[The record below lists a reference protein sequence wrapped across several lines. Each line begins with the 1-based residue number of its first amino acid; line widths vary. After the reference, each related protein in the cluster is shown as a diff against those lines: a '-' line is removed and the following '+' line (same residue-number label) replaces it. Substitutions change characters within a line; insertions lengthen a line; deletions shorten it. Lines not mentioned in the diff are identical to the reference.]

1 MLQSNSNIYQSLLD
15 RAKLQPDA
23 IAIVF
28 EEQSWSYGQLLK
40 KVNQVMFW
48 LTSTLGLQKGDRI
61 VLGWGNTIEFCELFY
76 AAVGL
81 GLQVIPLS
89 TKMKEFEG
97 KGHLSC
103 INADAIF
110 WDDTYQPWL
119 SQFNTKGMSLSQWQ
133 SLVINDELEFVNT
146 VNEDDPAVIIF
157 TSGTTGAPKGAVITH
172 KNILS
177 AIYAYQ
183 QTLKLSSE
191 DKTILSVPI
200 YHITGLSAILALFIH
215 IGGTIY
221 LHKKFNAQDIIS
233 TIAKEKITFLHGSPT
248 VFILLIKKIK
258 ENKSINLA
266 RFNSLRMIACGAGHL
281 NEGTIKELSYLFSK
295 TSIHSIYGLTE
306 TSSPATVYLDDIR
319 EGNKKSSSGIPVPGI
334 EISIRNDAG
343 NDEVIN
349 NTGNIWVKGDVVIKQ
364 YWPDSPANLTSFKE
378 GWFFT
383 GDIGYMDEDGFLYI
397 QDRIKDMINRGG
409 EKIYSIEVEDLIS
422 NYPGVN
428 EVAVIPIDSAIYGE
442 EPIAF
447 IIPENQFCLTSKE
460 IIEWL
465 KDRVPTYK
473 VPVRIMFT
481 RDFPRTWN
489 GKISKKDLKE
499 RYYSLNN

>member
-1 MLQSNSNIYQSLLD
+1 MLQPNSNIYQSLLN

-28 EEQSWSYGQLLK
+28 EDQSWRYDQLLK
-40 KVNQVMFW
+40 KVNQTMRW
-48 LTSTLGLQKGDRI
+48 LSSTLRLQKGDRI
-61 VLGWGNTIEFCELFY
+61 VLGWGNTIEFCQLFY

-81 GLQVIPLS
+81 GIQVIPLS

-110 WDDTYQPWL
+110 WDDSCQPWL
-119 SQFNTKGMSLSQWQ
+119 SQFNTRGISLSQWQ
-133 SLVINDELEFVNT
+133 SLILSDEIEFTNH

-157 TSGTTGAPKGAVITH
+157 TSGTTGTPKGAVITH

-183 QTLKLSSE
+183 ETLKLSAI

-215 IGGTIY
+215 IGGTVY
-221 LHKKFNAQDIIS
+221 LHRKFNAKDIFS

-258 ENKSINLA
+258 ENKSINLE
-266 RFNSLRMIACGAGHL
+266 RFHSLRMIACGAGHL
-281 NEGTIKELSYLFSK
+281 NEGTIKELSYIFSE

-319 EGNKKSSSGIPVPGI
+319 SGNKKASSGLPVPGLKI
-334 EISIRNDAG
+334 AIRNDIGEDKPA
-343 NDEVIN
+343 NS
-349 NTGNIWVKGDVVIKQ
+349 TGNIWVKGDVVINR
-364 YWPDSPANLTSFKE
+364 YWPDSPANETAFKA

-383 GDIGYMDEDGFLYI
+383 GDIGYVDDDGYLYI

-409 EKIYSIEVEDLIS
+409 EKIYSIEIEDLIS

-428 EVAVIPIDSAIYGE
+428 EVAVIPIESAIYGE

-447 IIPENQFCLTSKE
+447 IIPESQFCLTSKE

-489 GKISKKDLKE
+489 GKISKKDLKK
-499 RYYSLNN
+499 RYYDLNN